1 MFVDSREQEDYLTDY
16 SSKLRRDYGEL
27 EGATLHKEA
36 WQVTI
41 TNYVLWCCCWL
52 SVSVSVSGLAG
63 DDY

>member
-1 MFVDSREQEDYLTDY
+1 MLVDSREQEDYLTDY

-41 TNYVLWCCCWL
+41 TKIIMMLL
-52 SVSVSVSGLAG
+52 IISIRISIRLGR
-63 DDY
+63 

>member
-36 WQVTI
+36 WQVT
-41 TNYVLWCCCWL
+41 NYVL
-52 SVSVSVSGLAG
+52 
-63 DDY
+63 